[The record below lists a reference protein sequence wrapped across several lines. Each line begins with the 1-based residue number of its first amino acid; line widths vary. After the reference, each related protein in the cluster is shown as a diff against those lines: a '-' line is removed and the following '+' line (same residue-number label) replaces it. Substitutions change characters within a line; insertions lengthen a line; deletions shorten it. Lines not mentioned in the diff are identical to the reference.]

1 MCVQA
6 RDLSGGQV
14 PVHEGSVTTN
24 ALLNHRIDPSLHF
37 QNGGV
42 LAGLARTRK
51 EDRPVGFGRR
61 REGLRR
67 LFLRPLLHEFYHA
80 RSTSV
85 TEKVSQIK
93 IAVCE
98 TTLALL
104 RKQLARAIDHLARHQ
119 SREVRVFAQAHDPW

>member
-24 ALLNHRIDPSLHF
+24 ALLDHRIDPSLHL

-51 EDRPVGFGRR
+51 EDGPVGFSRR
-61 REGLRR
+61 REGPRR
-67 LFLRPLLHEFYHA
+67 FFLRPLLHEFKQTG
-80 RSTSV
+80 STSI
-85 TEKVSQIK
+85 TEEVSQIK
-93 IAVCE
+93 ITVCE

-104 RKQLARAIDHLARHQ
+104 RKQLARAVDHLARHQ
-119 SREVRVFAQAHDPW
+119 SREV

>member
-24 ALLNHRIDPSLHF
+24 ALLDHRIDPSLHL

-51 EDRPVGFGRR
+51 EEGPVGFGRR
-61 REGLRR
+61 RKSLRR
-67 LFLRPLLHEFYHA
+67 FLLRPLLHEFFFFNDTA
-80 RSTSV
+80 T

-98 TTLALL
+98 TALALL
-104 RKQLARAIDHLARHQ
+104 RKQLAR
-119 SREVRVFAQAHDPW
+119 